1 MNALERSDMRKDYQ
15 IICLDSSD
23 KPTQV
28 ATIEANSVSKAKE
41 AGKRIAFMLNLRFH
55 LAKPIK

>member
-1 MNALERSDMRKDYQ
+1 MKKDYQ

-23 KPTQV
+23 KPQPV

-55 LAKPIK
+55 LAKPTK

>member
-1 MNALERSDMRKDYQ
+1 MKKDYQ

-23 KPTQV
+23 KPQQV

-55 LAKPIK
+55 LAKPACQ